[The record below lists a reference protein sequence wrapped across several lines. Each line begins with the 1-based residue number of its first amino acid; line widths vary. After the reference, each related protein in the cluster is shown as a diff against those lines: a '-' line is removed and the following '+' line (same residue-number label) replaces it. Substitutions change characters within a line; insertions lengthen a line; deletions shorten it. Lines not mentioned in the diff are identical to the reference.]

1 MSASSFP
8 LPWQPKTTT
17 ILLATTSALKRNA
30 VAAWLAEHGA
40 AETTTRIETFEPH
53 DTKCPQPASEQSA
66 NQCIALRLRDRT
78 RQNDQVIL
86 AIENF
91 VEPDGHGGWRDRALV
106 YASYSDAQGG
116 QHTATSLS
124 MSIAIP
130 PQYSPERAP
139 DIAHPLGFQ
148 QTVGER
154 IHSERPEVPNNDW
167 FKGVSEK
174 NASRHEQ
181 IIDALRRLK

>member
-1 MSASSFP
+1 M
-8 LPWQPKTTT
+8 T
-17 ILLATTSALKRNA
+17 ILLATTSTLKLNA
-30 VAAWLAEHGA
+30 VREWLALHGSA
-40 AETTTRIETFEPH
+40 ATIETFEPY

-78 RQNDQVIL
+78 RRDDQVIL

-91 VEPDGHGGWRDRALV
+91 IEPNASGGGGGGGQWQDRALV
-106 YASYSDAQGG
+106 YASFSDADGG
-116 QHTATSLS
+116 KYTATSLS
-124 MSIAIP
+124 QSIRIP
-130 PQYSPERAP
+130 PEYTPQRAP

-154 IHSERPEVPNNDW
+154 IHAERREVPNNDW
-167 FKGVSEK
+167 FKGVSEE

-181 IIDALRRLK
+181 IMDALMRLKS